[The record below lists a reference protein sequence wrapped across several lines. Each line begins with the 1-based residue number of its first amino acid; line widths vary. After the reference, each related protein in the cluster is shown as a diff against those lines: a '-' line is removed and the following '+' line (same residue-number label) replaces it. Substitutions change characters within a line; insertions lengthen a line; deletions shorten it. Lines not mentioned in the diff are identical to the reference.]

1 MKDYNNTKAR
11 EFFGDEI
18 VNKLE
23 EQHQD
28 GYPDHFIKEDYRM
41 YSMGDEGIYIVP
53 FNNKKYRVIVKD
65 NVASDPLNINQI
77 TEWSEL

>member
-1 MKDYNNTKAR
+1 
-11 EFFGDEI
+11 
-18 VNKLE
+18 
-23 EQHQD
+23 
-28 GYPDHFIKEDYRM
+28 M